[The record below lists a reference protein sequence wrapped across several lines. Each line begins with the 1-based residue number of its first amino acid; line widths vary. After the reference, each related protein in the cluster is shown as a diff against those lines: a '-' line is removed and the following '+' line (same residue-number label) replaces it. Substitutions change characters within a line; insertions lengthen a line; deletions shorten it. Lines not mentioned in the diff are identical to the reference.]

1 MRPTASSKSET
12 APGGNSKIL
21 TFAHWLSTFLLA
33 AAFAVALAELW
44 AAPDA
49 NWPEALLL
57 ALATV
62 GAIIALARQLPM
74 QNILLA
80 AAVMAIV
87 GGAAHALCVNTGV
100 PFGPFTF
107 GPEIGCQ
114 FFRTLPWVVPL
125 LWVAVILNSRG
136 VARLV
141 LRPWRKIKS
150 YGFWLM
156 GLTAALAALFVFA
169 LDPFASRVRHYW
181 IWMPTKFPL
190 TWLGA
195 PLTDFLGWAFLSLL
209 ILAFVTPALIR
220 KQLSRRSPPD
230 FQPLA
235 VWLGGIVLFGV
246 GSAMHGLWPAVMAD
260 TVIFAAAAVFA
271 IRGALW

>member
-1 MRPTASSKSET
+1 MSKKTT
-12 APGGNSKIL
+12 APDGGGKVL
-21 TFAHWLSTFLLA
+21 TLTHWLSTFLLV
-33 AAFAVALAELW
+33 AAFAWTLAELW
-44 AAPDA
+44 IAPDA

-57 ALATV
+57 VLAAV
-62 GAIIALARQLPM
+62 GAVIALARQLPLE
-74 QNILLA
+74 NVLLA
-80 AAVMAIV
+80 AAVMALV
-87 GGAAHALCVNTGV
+87 GGGAHALNVVTDI

-107 GPEIGCQ
+107 GPEIGYQ
-114 FFRTLPWVVPL
+114 FFRTLPWAMPL
-125 LWVAVILNSRG
+125 LWVAAILNSRG

-141 LRPWRKIKS
+141 LRPWRKIKT

-156 GLTAALAALFVFA
+156 GLTAALTALFVFA

-195 PLTDFLGWAFLSLL
+195 PLTDFLSWAFLSLL
-209 ILAFVTPALIR
+209 ILAFVTPALIK

-230 FQPLA
+230 FHPLA
-235 VWLGGIVLFGV
+235 VWLGGILLFGIA
-246 GSAMHGLWPAVMAD
+246 SAMCGLWPAVVAD
-260 TVIFAAAAVFA
+260 AIIFAVAAAFA

>member
-21 TFAHWLSTFLLA
+21 TFAHWLSTFLLVA
-33 AAFAVALAELW
+33 GFAVALAELW

-107 GPEIGCQ
+107 GPEFGPQI
-114 FFRTLPWVVPL
+114 FRTLPWFVPL
-125 LWVAVILNSRG
+125 LWVAMILNSRG
-136 VARLV
+136 VARLI
-141 LRPWRKIKS
+141 LRPWRKIKT

-156 GLTAALAALFVFA
+156 GLTATLTTLFDFA
-169 LDPFASRVRHYW
+169 FDPFASRVRHYW
-181 IWMPTKFPL
+181 IWMPVNFPL

-195 PLTDFLGWAFLSLL
+195 PLTNFLGWVFLSLL
-209 ILAFVTPALIR
+209 ILAFVTPTLIR
-220 KQLSRRSPPD
+220 KQLSRQTAPD
-230 FQPLA
+230 FHPLA
-235 VWLGGIVLFGV
+235 AWLGGILLFGIAS
-246 GSAMHGLWPAVMAD
+246 GMRGLWPAVVTD
-260 TVIFAAAAVFA
+260 GIIFAVVALFA